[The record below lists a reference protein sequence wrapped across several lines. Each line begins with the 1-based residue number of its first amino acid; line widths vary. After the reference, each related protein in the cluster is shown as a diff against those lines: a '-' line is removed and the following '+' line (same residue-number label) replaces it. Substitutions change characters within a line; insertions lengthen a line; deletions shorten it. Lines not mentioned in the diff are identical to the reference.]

1 MMANVA
7 ARGMFQVKPGLE
19 YHANNQ
25 EMSKLLHKAVD
36 LGGKGDGS
44 FGRVQAVRGAP
55 QRTSGDVSRDM
66 LEIVSDREPIDVDE
80 VESVADICERFCTGG
95 MSLGAISREC
105 HEAIA
110 IAVNRIGGRSN
121 SGEGGEDPQ
130 RNVPISDADDEG
142 NSATFPHLRGLKNGD
157 VATSAIRQVA
167 SGRFGVTTAFLMGA
181 DQLEIKVAQG
191 AKPGEGGQLPGKKV
205 SPYIASLRR
214 SKAGVPLISPP
225 PHHDIY
231 SIEDLSQ
238 LIYDS
243 TW

>member
-1 MMANVA
+1 
-7 ARGMFQVKPGLE
+7 
-19 YHANNQ
+19 
-25 EMSKLLHKAVD
+25 
-36 LGGKGDGS
+36 
-44 FGRVQAVRGAP
+44 
-55 QRTSGDVSRDM
+55 M
-66 LEIVSDREPIDVDE
+66 LVIVSDREPIDVEE

-130 RNVPISDADDEG
+130 RNIPIDDADDEG
-142 NSATFPHLRGLKNGD
+142 NSETFPHLRGLKNGD

-167 SGRFGVTTAFLMGA
+167 SGRFGVTTSFLMGA

-205 SPYIASLRR
+205 SRT
-214 SKAGVPLISPP
+214 SPP
-225 PHHDIY
+225 SAAARLASPSSRPPSPRHLLHRGSLPAHLRSPHG
-231 SIEDLSQ
+231 
-238 LIYDS
+238 
-243 TW
+243 